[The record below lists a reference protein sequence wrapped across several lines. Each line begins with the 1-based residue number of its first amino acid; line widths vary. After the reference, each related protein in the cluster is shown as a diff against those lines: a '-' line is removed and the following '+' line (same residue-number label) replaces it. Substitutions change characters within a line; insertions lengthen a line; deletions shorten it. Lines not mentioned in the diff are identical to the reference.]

1 MLFIVLKSLQMKII
15 QLMVLFNI
23 FSCLIIMS
31 QVNYVDFFT
40 DERMRVDL
48 IFAGDHE
55 TTEVYLEKIKAE
67 PQWGGTRTNLLDPLE
82 LGDFQYRIFDEATG
96 KLIFSRGI
104 STLFEEWQTTS
115 EAEVTHKYLTQA
127 LIFPYPKNK
136 ILLELYKRND
146 QNLFEKCFE
155 MNINPA
161 DLYIER
167 GMKFNFETLKIQDK
181 GDPAECVDL
190 LFIAEG
196 YKESELDSFYRD
208 VKWLSDYI
216 LSTKPFDQ
224 YREKFN
230 IWTVASISQ
239 EDGTD
244 FPGEGIWKNTIMNF
258 NFYTFGLDRYLTTYD
273 FRTICDVAAPVPYD
287 QIIVLININ
296 RYGGGGMYNHYCGGS
311 NGGHSPEEV
320 MIHEF
325 GHGFAGLGDE
335 YYSSEVAYNEYFKLT
350 VEPWEPNLTTLVNF
364 KSKWDDMLDP
374 GTPVP
379 TPVEDKYLDKTGV
392 FEGGG
397 YVSKGVYRP
406 AVDCRMKSNYSEGF
420 CEVCK
425 RAITRAILYYIE

>member
-1 MLFIVLKSLQMKII
+1 MKIT
-15 QLMVLFNI
+15 QLIALLSFFTFLAVRGQI
-23 FSCLIIMS
+23 
-31 QVNYVDFFT
+31 NYVDYFT

-48 IFAGDHE
+48 VFAGDHE
-55 TTEVYLEKIKAE
+55 ITEIYLDKIKAE
-67 PQWGGTRTNLLDPLE
+67 PEWGGTRINLVDPLG
-82 LGDFQYRIFDEATG
+82 LGDFQLRIFDEATG
-96 KLIFSRGI
+96 KLIFSRGF

-115 EAEVTHKYLTQA
+115 EARVARKYLTQSV
-127 LIFPYPKNK
+127 IFPYPKNK
-136 ILLELYKRND
+136 ILLELHKRND

-155 MNINPA
+155 MNIDPA

-167 GMKFNFETLKIQDK
+167 GMKYNFEVIKMQDN
-181 GDPAECVDL
+181 GAPAECVDL
-190 LFIAEG
+190 LFLAEG
-196 YKESELDSFYRD
+196 YEEDQIDSFYMD

-216 LSTKPFDQ
+216 LSSAPFDQ
-224 YREKFN
+224 YRDKFN
-230 IWTVASISQ
+230 IWAVGSIS
-239 EDGTD
+239 EEEGTD
-244 FPGEGIWKNTIMNF
+244 FPGKGIWKNTILNF

-287 QIIVLININ
+287 QIIVIINID

-320 MIHEF
+320 LIHEF

-335 YYSSEVAYNEYFKLT
+335 YYSSDVAYNDYFKLT

-364 KSKWDDMLDP
+364 ESKWADMLEP
-374 GTPVP
+374 GTPIP
-379 TPVEDKYLDKTGV
+379 TPVEEKYLDKTGV

-406 AVDCRMKSNYSEGF
+406 AVDCRMKSNHAEGF
-420 CEVCK
+420 CEVCR